1 MRTRTIEVFKKFISV
16 DYPLTIDALS
26 EEFQISARTMRNEI
40 QEINDFLEKK
50 QLPLISSIRNKG
62 FVINGTNEQKQL
74 VQTALQALPVSP
86 ILSKEE
92 RQFDLLL

>member
-50 QLPLISSIRNKG
+50 TVAAYFLNS
-62 FVINGTNEQKQL
+62 
-74 VQTALQALPVSP
+74 
-86 ILSKEE
+86 
-92 RQFDLLL
+92 